1 MALLQAFLFAFC
13 LLFVFL
19 VFVMSFLCVC
29 IEFALVISLSVRG
42 MAYRELIDNFN
53 RIGAG
58 DPKFQLVRKGE
69 K

>member
-1 MALLQAFLFAFC
+1 
-13 LLFVFL
+13 
-19 VFVMSFLCVC
+19 MSFLCVC